1 MIPFESHQLSPAQKL
16 NRYIFIACIL
26 SIFLFTNFW
35 NPEQANLLPCYFHE
49 ITGHSCP
56 SCGLTR
62 SFHAIAQL
70 NFQQAIELHP
80 IGIIIYL
87 LLVIF
92 LLKFILEI
100 ILRKEIRVSLNAWVK
115 KFALAGV
122 LFVWMG
128 LWIIRLLNE

>member
-1 MIPFESHQLSPAQKL
+1 MIPFESHQLSSAQKL

-62 SFHAIAQL
+62 SFHAMAQL
-70 NFQQAIELHP
+70 NFQRAVEFHP
-80 IGIIIYL
+80 MGMIIYFALLVL
-87 LLVIF
+87 LL
-92 LLKFILEI
+92 KTTLEI
-100 ILRKEIRVSLNAWVK
+100 VIKKEIRLRLKDGVK
-115 KFALAGV
+115 KFAIGGL

-128 LWIIRLLNE
+128 VWIIRLLNE

>member
-1 MIPFESHQLSPAQKL
+1 MIPFESHQLSSAQKH
-16 NRYIFIACIL
+16 NRYIFIAGIL
-26 SIFLFTNFW
+26 LILLFTIFW

-70 NFQQAIELHP
+70 NFQQALEFHP
-80 IGIIIYL
+80 MGIIIYL
-87 LLVIF
+87 VLLMF

-128 LWIIRLLNE
+128 WWIIKLFNE

>member
-1 MIPFESHQLSPAQKL
+1 MIPFESHQLSSAQKL
-16 NRYIFIACIL
+16 NRCIFIACVL

-70 NFQQAIELHP
+70 NFQRAFEFHP
-80 IGIIIYL
+80 MGIILYFALLVL
-87 LLVIF
+87 LL
-92 LLKFILEI
+92 KATLEI
-100 ILRKEIRVSLNAWVK
+100 VIKNEIRLSLKDGVK
-115 KFALAGV
+115 KFAIGV
-122 LFVWMG
+122 LLFIWTG
-128 LWIIRLLNE
+128 LWIIRLLHE